1 MKSKKFLAIAGIF
14 SLAIMSLSLAAIG
27 ATSADVT
34 ATVTPGIVSVSVA
47 DGSVAYGTV
56 LLDTI
61 RTTALGDGDSIDDT
75 QTATNSGTVSVNL
88 GVRSS
93 DAVGAPSW
101 NLAAVSG
108 SDAFYHGFCT
118 TTCDSLPIWNAFN
131 VDNTT
136 YSSLAAGVA
145 ASGSQ
150 VFDLKITTP
159 TSSTD
164 SGAHTITVTVQATA
178 I

>member
-1 MKSKKFLAIAGIF
+1 MKSKKFIAIGAIF
-14 SLAIMSLSLAAIG
+14 SLAIMSLSLAATG

-34 ATVTPGIVSVSVA
+34 ATVTPGIVSVSVS
-47 DGSVAYGTV
+47 DGGVAYGTV
-56 LLDTI
+56 LLNTN

-93 DAVGAPSW
+93 DASGATPW
-101 NLAAVSG
+101 NLATDPGA
-108 SDAFYHGFCT
+108 DAFYHGFCT

-131 VDNTT
+131 VDNAT

-150 VFDLKITTP
+150 AFDLKITTP

>member
-1 MKSKKFLAIAGIF
+1 MKSKKFIAIAGIL
-14 SLAIMSLSLAAIG
+14 SLAIMSLSLAATG

-34 ATVTPGIVSVSVA
+34 ATVTPGIVSVSVS
-47 DGSVAYGTV
+47 DGGVAYGTV
-56 LLDTI
+56 LLNTN

-93 DAVGAPSW
+93 DASGATPW
-101 NLAAVSG
+101 NLATDPGA
-108 SDAFYHGFCT
+108 DAFYHGFCT

-131 VDNTT
+131 IDNTT
-136 YSSLAAGVA
+136 YSSLAAGVGT
-145 ASGSQ
+145 SGSQ
-150 VFDLKITTP
+150 EFDLKITTP